1 MPDQIAVTALP
12 ETNAGP
18 AGRNASSEIRL
29 SFGLFY
35 VVLRWGQERRSA
47 DRLEAERK
55 IYPVLTATH
64 MPVLAALWG
73 AIFLCAYY
81 LLVAGLEGLTYLF
94 S

>member
-1 MPDQIAVTALP
+1 MPDQVSAPAVP
-12 ETNAGP
+12 ETETGP
-18 AGRNASSEIRL
+18 AAHKGGGEIRL

-55 IYPVLTATH
+55 KYPVLTATH
-64 MPVLAALWG
+64 APVLAALWG

-81 LLVAGLEGLTYLF
+81 LLVAGLEGLVYLF